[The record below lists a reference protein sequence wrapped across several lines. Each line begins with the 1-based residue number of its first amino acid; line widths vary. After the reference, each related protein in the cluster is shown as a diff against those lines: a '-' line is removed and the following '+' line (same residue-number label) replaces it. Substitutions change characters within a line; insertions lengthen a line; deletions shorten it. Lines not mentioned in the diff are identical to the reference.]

1 MERIFGR
8 PIVTQEQMRARI
20 RELGKQITTD
30 YAGKDFVLVGVLK
43 GAYAFYADLAR
54 AIRIPM
60 RVDFLM
66 VRSDGSRAKTSGK
79 VKVVTELT
87 EDIKGKDVLLVE
99 DIVDSGLTAQ
109 YLIKTLAKK
118 KPRSIKVCTLLSK
131 PDHRTINVTI
141 DYVGFKIPNKY
152 VVGYGLD
159 YQQKYRNLP
168 YLAVL
173 DIEEDLAAG
182 LFLQVGFQ
190 FVNLGAL
197 ASDDDARPRR
207 ADADTKLVGHA
218 VNLYAGDAGGAQPVL
233 QSALQLQI
241 FMQPCAVI
249 ALSEPAGLPGLVV
262 PQPKPVWMDFL
273 SHKTPSE

>member
-8 PIVTQEQMRARI
+8 PIVTQEEMRARI

-30 YAGKDFVLVGVLK
+30 YTGKDFVLVGVLK

-66 VRSDGSRAKTSGK
+66 VTSEGSRTNELGKAKQ
-79 VKVVTELT
+79 VKMVTELT

-99 DIVDSGLTAQ
+99 DIVDSGLTVQ
-109 YLIKTLAKK
+109 HLVKTLTKE

-131 PDHRTINVTI
+131 PDRRTVNVAI

-173 DIEEDLAAG
+173 DLE
-182 LFLQVGFQ
+182 
-190 FVNLGAL
+190 
-197 ASDDDARPRR
+197 
-207 ADADTKLVGHA
+207 
-218 VNLYAGDAGGAQPVL
+218 GDQ
-233 QSALQLQI
+233 
-241 FMQPCAVI
+241 
-249 ALSEPAGLPGLVV
+249 E
-262 PQPKPVWMDFL
+262 
-273 SHKTPSE
+273 

>member
-8 PIVTQEQMRARI
+8 PIVTQEDMRARI

-30 YAGKDFVLVGVLK
+30 YTGKDFVLVGVLK

-66 VRSDGSRAKTSGK
+66 VTSESSREKKSGK

-87 EDIKGKDVLLVE
+87 ENIKNKDVLLVE

-109 YLIKTLAKK
+109 HLIKTLAKK

-131 PDHRTINVTI
+131 PDGRTIDLVI
-141 DYVGFKIPNKY
+141 DYVGFKIPNEY

-173 DIEEDLAAG
+173 DQEGE
-182 LFLQVGFQ
+182 Q
-190 FVNLGAL
+190 
-197 ASDDDARPRR
+197 
-207 ADADTKLVGHA
+207 
-218 VNLYAGDAGGAQPVL
+218 
-233 QSALQLQI
+233 
-241 FMQPCAVI
+241 
-249 ALSEPAGLPGLVV
+249 E
-262 PQPKPVWMDFL
+262 
-273 SHKTPSE
+273 

>member
-8 PIVTQEQMRARI
+8 PIVTQEEMRARI

-30 YAGKDFVLVGVLK
+30 YTGKDFVLVGVLK

-66 VRSDGSRAKTSGK
+66 VTSDGSLAKTPGK
-79 VKVVTELT
+79 VKMVTELT
-87 EDIKGKDVLLVE
+87 EDIKDKDVLLVE

-109 YLIKTLAKK
+109 YLLKALAKK
-118 KPRSIKVCTLLSK
+118 KPRSIKICTLLSK
-131 PDHRTINVTI
+131 PDRRTINVAL
-141 DYVGFKIPNKY
+141 DYVGFKIPNRY

-173 DIEEDLAAG
+173 DMERDQE
-182 LFLQVGFQ
+182 
-190 FVNLGAL
+190 
-197 ASDDDARPRR
+197 
-207 ADADTKLVGHA
+207 
-218 VNLYAGDAGGAQPVL
+218 
-233 QSALQLQI
+233 
-241 FMQPCAVI
+241 
-249 ALSEPAGLPGLVV
+249 
-262 PQPKPVWMDFL
+262 
-273 SHKTPSE
+273 

>member
-30 YAGKDFVLVGVLK
+30 YTGKDFVLVGVLK

-54 AIRIPM
+54 AIRVPM

-66 VRSDGSRAKTSGK
+66 VKSEGARTRTSDKPKSVR
-79 VKVVTELT
+79 VVTELT
-87 EDIKGKDVLLVE
+87 EDIRGKDVLLVE
-99 DIVDSGLTAQ
+99 DIVDSGLTVQ
-109 YLIKTLAKK
+109 HLVKTLSKM

-131 PDHRTINVTI
+131 PDRRSINVVI

-173 DIEEDLAAG
+173 DLEDDQA
-182 LFLQVGFQ
+182 
-190 FVNLGAL
+190 
-197 ASDDDARPRR
+197 
-207 ADADTKLVGHA
+207 
-218 VNLYAGDAGGAQPVL
+218 
-233 QSALQLQI
+233 
-241 FMQPCAVI
+241 
-249 ALSEPAGLPGLVV
+249 
-262 PQPKPVWMDFL
+262 
-273 SHKTPSE
+273 